1 MHCAG
6 RRHLTAL
13 VDDIALLAPDTNVRL
28 VNVKQSGQFE
38 ASMQHI
44 NSLLSVGKNWSAEP
58 LERGSGSDPHPTLR
72 VVTLNDPIFLSTELQ
87 PNGSYKYGGYLYE
100 LWKMVAREANLNYSI
115 VPIEARN
122 FGNLDTNGTWTGLV
136 GELAYGR
143 ADVALASLD
152 MRLDRASVIDYL
164 DASPVDQSHAG
175 FYVHLGRQETPQ
187 LYGLLSSL
195 LKSLDANVWWTLLG
209 FVLAM
214 SVMLRIFL
222 YFNRDRTENRQT
234 VEELPWTTCLLS
246 CFMSMVGQ
254 GWTTVPNSLSAR
266 MVTISCWTLGIV
278 ISVSY
283 TTNLISHLTIV
294 MTDELPINTLAE
306 FSERSD
312 WKFAIAVG
320 SGKLNEWRYS
330 SNVHELALYNRY
342 ATGKGFIALNF
353 TSKASAMTILKEG
366 VLTYVDFH
374 YLQAVFGSDACLL
387 APLPGIPRQ
396 STLTFM
402 AVSKRMNRL
411 RRHINLLLLKMET
424 RGVISRLRRRWRLA
438 NDVVCESS
446 SSYRALSLSHTL
458 AILAVL
464 PLSMCTSIVL
474 LLLERAFSFYNIK
487 SSLQAVN
494 SFIKKFRQ

>member
-1 MHCAG
+1 M
-6 RRHLTAL
+6 
-13 VDDIALLAPDTNVRL
+13 APPTLETRVRQ
-28 VNVKQSGQFE
+28 VNVGQSGPFDVN
-38 ASMQHI
+38 MKHI
-44 NSLLSVGKNWSAEP
+44 NSLLSVGKNWSAES
-58 LERGSGSDPHPTLR
+58 LERVSGSDPHPTLR
-72 VVTLNDPIFLSTELQ
+72 VVTLSDPIFLSAELQ

-100 LWKMVAREANLNYSI
+100 LWKMVAREMNLNYQI
-115 VPIEARN
+115 VLSGTSSY
-122 FGNLDTNGTWTGLV
+122 GNLDTNGTWTGLV

-164 DASPVDQSHAG
+164 DASPVDLSMPG
-175 FYVHLGRQETPQ
+175 FYVRRGHQETSQ

-195 LKSLDANVWWTLLG
+195 LKPLDANVWWTLLG
-209 FVLAM
+209 FVLTM
-214 SVMLRIFL
+214 SVMLRISL
-222 YFNRDRTENRQT
+222 NFNRDRAENRQT
-234 VEELPWTTCLLS
+234 VDELPWTACLLS
-246 CFMSMVGQ
+246 CFMSMVRQ

-266 MVTISCWTLGIV
+266 MVTISCWILGIV
-278 ISVSY
+278 ISASY
-283 TTNLISHLTIV
+283 TTNLISHPTIV
-294 MTDELPINTLAE
+294 MADELPINTFAE

-312 WKFAIAVG
+312 WKFAISVG

-330 SNVHELALYNRY
+330 SNVHELALYERY

-446 SSYRALSLSHTL
+446 TSYRALSLSDTL

-474 LLLERAFSFYNIK
+474 LLLERAFNFYNIK
-487 SSLQAVN
+487 SSHR
-494 SFIKKFRQ
+494 SI